1 MIRKILISTAFVIS
15 SVFVSAYAADEA
27 PDTLLNAAKAGSL
40 KIVSEGS
47 YTGITVKNLNGT
59 AENFYYRSRSRRNK
73 KSGLTETN
81 ISGEDIANICVVTNS
96 ERVTISFDTADGNRQ
111 NYAFGFGDPDNRSFK
126 SYLGEGSSDFGLT
139 IGRTSYLQW
148 DVICG
153 GVMMGFMTPANATPS
168 LGTSMGR
175 SLEFGIAN
183 LVAVRMRHGA
193 NSLSLGMG
201 FQWQDYVRK
210 GDYYFSRDDNG
221 LVTFEPYPEGST
233 KHRSRIGVYSMQFP
247 LLYTFSFGH
256 NRNFTLQCGP
266 IMNVATGGGIKTE
279 YKLDGRRYTVDTEK
293 RLGRPV
299 TVDLMGAI
307 YFQSVGIYCR
317 YSPMNKLKAST
328 GLDFNT
334 FSTGLIIGI

>member
-1 MIRKILISTAFVIS
+1 MIRKLFIATAFTILS
-15 SVFVSAYAADEA
+15 CFMGAYAAESA
-27 PDTLLNAAKAGSL
+27 DTLLNAASAAS
-40 KIVSEGS
+40 ISINSEGS
-47 YTGITVKNLNGT
+47 YTSITVKGVNGT
-59 AENFYYRSRSRRNK
+59 ADNFYYQSHSKRQK
-73 KSGLTETN
+73 QKGVTETS
-81 ISGEDIANICVVTNS
+81 IICPDITDICVTNS
-96 ERVTISFDTADGNRQ
+96 DERVTISYITADGNVQ
-111 NYAFGFGDPDNRSFK
+111 HYAFGFGDPDNRSFK
-126 SYLGEGSSDFGLT
+126 SFIGEGGNDFGLT
-139 IGRTSYLQW
+139 IKRSSYLQW

-153 GVMMGFMTPANATPS
+153 GIMLGWMTPLNSTPS

-175 SLEFGIAN
+175 NLEFGIAN

-317 YSPMNKLKAST
+317 YSPMKKLKAST
-328 GLDFNT
+328 GIDFNT